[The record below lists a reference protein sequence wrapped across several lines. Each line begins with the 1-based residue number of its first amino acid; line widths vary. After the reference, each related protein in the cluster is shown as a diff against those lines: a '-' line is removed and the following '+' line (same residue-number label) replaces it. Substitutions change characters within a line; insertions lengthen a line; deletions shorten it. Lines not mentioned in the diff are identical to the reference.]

1 MKTFKQLR
9 EQLNVKTHTP
19 EDIAKKHKVDVD
31 TIHNQLKM
39 GINVEKEHTT
49 SSKTAREIAL
59 DHLAELPDYYTR
71 LKKVEA
77 KK

>member
-31 TIHNQLKM
+31 KIKDQLRM
-39 GINVEKEHTT
+39 GIKVEKEHTT
-49 SSKTAREIAL
+49 KPKIAREIAL
-59 DHLAELPDYYTR
+59 DHLGEKPDYYTR
-71 LKKVEA
+71 LKKVEG
-77 KK
+77 K